1 MMSTT
6 DLERFRTALVS
17 LRSRLTGDVSHLKE
31 ETLRERA
38 GAQGTSLS
46 PAADVADQGNDL
58 YEYEFNLSLLHN
70 QEQTLA
76 EIRDALDR
84 IDSGSYGKCEECHE
98 AISRARLQA
107 LPYTR
112 FCVSCARKLQ

>member
-1 MMSTT
+1 MSTA
-6 DLERFRTALVS
+6 DLERFRAALVG

-38 GAQGTSLS
+38 QAQGTGLS
-46 PAADVADQGNDL
+46 PVADAADQGNDL
-58 YEYEFNLSLLHN
+58 YEYEFNLSLLRN
-70 QEQTLA
+70 QEQTLN
-76 EIRDALDR
+76 EIREALDR
-84 IDSGSYGKCEECHE
+84 INSKTFGRCEECHE
-98 AISRARLQA
+98 VIPRPRLQA

>member
-1 MMSTT
+1 MSTT
-6 DLERFRTALVS
+6 DLDRFRTALVS

-31 ETLRERA
+31 ETLQERA
-38 GAQGTSLS
+38 GAQGTRLS
-46 PAADVADQGNDL
+46 PADTADQGSEM

-76 EIRDALDR
+76 EIREALDR
-84 IDSGSYGKCEECHE
+84 IDNRTYGKCEECHE

-112 FCVSCARKLQ
+112 YCVSCARKLQ